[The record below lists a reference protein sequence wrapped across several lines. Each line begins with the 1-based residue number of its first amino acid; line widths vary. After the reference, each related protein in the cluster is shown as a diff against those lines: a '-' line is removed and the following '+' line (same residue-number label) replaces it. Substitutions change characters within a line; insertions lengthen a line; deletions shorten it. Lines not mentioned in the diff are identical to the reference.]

1 MTTQTAPAQ
10 PGWFTRERYGTPA
23 TVAVSVLA
31 FLGLLIFAGF
41 TLSEGAPMMSNA
53 CVGDTGQMVCP
64 IDGPDWVRPVPGW
77 AVLLGLLA
85 GLAGTAAGRP
95 LRRPGLIAGF
105 VWVTVAL
112 ILTWVFG

>member
-1 MTTQTAPAQ
+1 MTTQPAPAQ

-23 TVAVSVLA
+23 AVGVSALA
-31 FLGLLIFAGF
+31 FLGLLIFAGY
-41 TLSEGAPMMSNA
+41 TLFEGSHMMSNHCFDA
-53 CVGDTGQMVCP
+53 TDQIVCP
-64 IDGPDWVRPVPGW
+64 IDGPDWIRPVPGW

-85 GLAGTAAGRP
+85 GLAGSAVGRP

-112 ILTWVFG
+112 ILIWVFG